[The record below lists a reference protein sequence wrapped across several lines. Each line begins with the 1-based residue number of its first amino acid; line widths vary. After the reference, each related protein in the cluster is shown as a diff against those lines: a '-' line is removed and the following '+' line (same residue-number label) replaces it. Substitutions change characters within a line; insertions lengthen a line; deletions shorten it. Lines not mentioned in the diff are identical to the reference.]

1 MLKKLKINNQITA
14 PELRVTDEKGGQI
27 GVMNREEA
35 LKLAQ
40 EKKLDLIEV
49 APMARPPVARIM
61 DYGKYLYREEKD
73 EKKQRAKQRQDTL
86 KIIRINLN
94 TGLNDM
100 KIKAEKADEFLGDGM
115 RVQVE
120 MVLKGRAK
128 YHKTFA
134 DLGRQKIE
142 NFLKMFNT
150 PTKIISELK
159 KQPRGFNVIIAK
171 K

>member
-1 MLKKLKINNQITA
+1 M
-14 PELRVTDEKGGQI
+14 RVADEDGSQVGI
-27 GVMNREEA
+27 MSREEA

-40 EKKLDLIEV
+40 EKGLDLIEV
-49 APMARPPVARIM
+49 APIAKPPVARIM
-61 DYGKYLYREEKD
+61 DYGKYLYREEKED
-73 EKKQRAKQRQDTL
+73 KKQRAKQRQDTL

-100 KIKAEKADEFLGDGM
+100 KVKAGKADKFLSDGL

-120 MVLKGRAK
+120 LVLKGRAK

-134 DLGRQKIE
+134 DLGRQKVE
-142 NFLKMFNT
+142 NFLKLFNA
-150 PTKIISELK
+150 PIKIISELK
-159 KQPRGFNVIIAK
+159 KQPRGFNIVIAK

>member
-1 MLKKLKINNQITA
+1 MA
-14 PELRVTDEKGGQI
+14 DEVGQQI
-27 GVMNREEA
+27 GIMSREEA

-49 APMARPPVARIM
+49 APMAKPPVARIM
-61 DYGKYLYREEKD
+61 DYGKHLYREEKED
-73 EKKQRAKQRQDTL
+73 KKQRAKQRQDTL

-100 KIKAEKADEFLGDGM
+100 KIKAEKADEFLNDGL

-120 MVLKGRAK
+120 LVLKGRAK

-134 DLGRQKIE
+134 DLGKQKIE
-142 NFLKMFNT
+142 NFLKSIT
-150 PTKIISELK
+150 VPIKTISELK
-159 KQPRGFNVIIAK
+159 RQPRGFNVTIMK
-171 K
+171 Q